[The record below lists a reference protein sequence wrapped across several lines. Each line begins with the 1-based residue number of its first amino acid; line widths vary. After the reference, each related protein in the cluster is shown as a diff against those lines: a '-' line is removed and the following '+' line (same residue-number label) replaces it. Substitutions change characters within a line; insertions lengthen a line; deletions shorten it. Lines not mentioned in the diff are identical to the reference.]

1 MTRSKTI
8 KELRK
13 YFSISEL
20 VCDHT
25 LKRFGDAGWVYLDTL
40 ALRVLLVL
48 RRDIL
53 QVPLVINTG
62 NRKQRGLRCN
72 CCQLVADKTK
82 QGQNYLSFHILGKA
96 FDINAVGNVMTAK
109 EMRQRIIEKQDLLP
123 CPVRMEKGVSWL
135 HIDIMDPTDGE
146 QKIVLF

>member
-1 MTRSKTI
+1 M
-8 KELRK
+8 
-13 YFSISEL
+13 
-20 VCDHT
+20 
-25 LKRFGDAGWVYLDTL
+25 DTL

-53 QVPLVINTG
+53 QVPLVINSG
-62 NRKQRGLRCN
+62 SRKQRGLRCN

-96 FDINAVGNVMTAK
+96 FDINAVGNVMTAE